1 MTARQRRLVV
11 YSSPL
16 CAPCEALKRV
26 LASEGLAFE
35 VKDVMVDEAAATLL
49 ETHGIRSTPALG
61 IDGDLYAG
69 DDLEPNRLVALLDL

>member
-1 MTARQRRLVV
+1 MTQTRKLVV

-35 VKDVMVDEAAATLL
+35 VRDVMVDEAAASLL
-49 ETHGIRSTPALG
+49 ESRGIRTTPALG
-61 IDGDLYAG
+61 IDDQLYAG
-69 DDLEPNRLVALLDL
+69 DDLAPDRLVALLDL